1 MKFLNDMLNK
11 IAQIFC
17 VLIGTTLVFCVVWQV
32 FSRYV
37 LNSPSTF
44 TDELARFLFIWVALF
59 GAAYTVGLKKHLA
72 IDFLLV
78 KYENTPKKLALL
90 RILIT
95 LISLA
100 FVGLIMIYGGI
111 NLVQKT
117 FSTGQISPA
126 LGIQM
131 GIVYIA
137 IPISGVMML
146 WYMMVELVQSI
157 DLFRTGNERKS
168 SI

>member
-1 MKFLNDMLNK
+1 MKLLNELLNK
-11 IAQIFC
+11 LVQSICI
-17 VLIGTTLVFCVVWQV
+17 LIGSVLVFCVIWQV

-78 KYENTPKKLALL
+78 KYEKTPFKHALL
-90 RILIT
+90 RILI
-95 LISLA
+95 SLVSLT
-100 FVGLIMIYGGI
+100 FVCLIMIYGGI

-126 LGIQM
+126 LGIEM

-137 IPISGVMML
+137 IPISGFLML
-146 WYMMVELVQSI
+146 WYLLI
-157 DLFRTGNERKS
+157 DLFECFSLVSHPKKAS
-168 SI
+168 